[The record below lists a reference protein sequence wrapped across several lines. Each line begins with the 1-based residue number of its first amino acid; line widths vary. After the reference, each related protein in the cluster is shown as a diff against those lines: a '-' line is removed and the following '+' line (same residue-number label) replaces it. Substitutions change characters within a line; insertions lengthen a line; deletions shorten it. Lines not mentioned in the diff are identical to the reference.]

1 MLTPAGSEHYI
12 DGAKVMTVLLW
23 IVGVALVAIGVAG
36 IVFPA
41 LPGTVLIFAGLLAA
55 AWANDF
61 ARVGP
66 WTLLV
71 IGLVGA
77 ASYTVDFVAAALGAR
92 HVGASPQA
100 VAGAALGTLL
110 GIPFGLPGV
119 FLGPLLGAV
128 LGELSVNRE
137 LGRAAGV
144 GMAAW
149 IGFLI
154 GTAVKVA
161 LAFLMIGIFVVALVW
176 F

>member
-1 MLTPAGSEHYI
+1 MS
-12 DGAKVMTVLLW
+12 VLLW
-23 IVGVALVAIGVAG
+23 VGGVALVAVGIAG

-41 LPGTVLIFAGLLAA
+41 LPGHILIFAGLLMA

-61 ARVGP
+61 TRVGP
-66 WTLLV
+66 WTLGAIAL
-71 IGLVGA
+71 IGI
-77 ASYTVDFVAAALGAR
+77 ASYAVDLVAAALGAR
-92 HVGASPQA
+92 HVGASRSA
-100 VAGAALGTLL
+100 VIGSALGTLL

-119 FLGPLLGAV
+119 VFGPLVGAV
-128 LGELSVNRE
+128 LGELSANRE

-161 LAFLMIGIFVVALVW
+161 LAFLMIGIFLVALVW